1 MRTIIIQIG
10 NTDDK
15 LTQVEWSAF
24 CRHMQAAINE
34 HAQQIHF
41 AGGAE
46 YHMPWQNACWVFEI
60 APVMADCLRPKVI
73 ALRTEYRQ
81 DSVAWTEGETAF
93 V

>member
-24 CRHMQAAINE
+24 CRGVQAAVNG
-34 HAQQIHF
+34 HADKTHF
-41 AGGAE
+41 AGGSD
-46 YHMPWQNACWVFEI
+46 YCMPWQNACWVIEAI
-60 APVMADCLRPKVI
+60 PVMADLLRDEIVKI
-73 ALRTEYRQ
+73 RTEFRQ

>member
-34 HAQQIHF
+34 HAHQIHF

-60 APVMADCLRPKVI
+60 SPVMADCLRPKVI

-81 DSVAWTEGETAF
+81 DSMAWTEGETAF